1 MGDGA
6 VGLAVL
12 SAAKVVGTDASSRL
26 ATMPE
31 DLRSNVAPIRTIEG
45 HKTQMHDPRGIALD
59 ASGNIYV
66 TNQCCSRKQTS
77 ATIYAAGARG
87 NAAPINIIS
96 GPNTGL
102 NGPVGIA
109 IR

>member
-1 MGDGA
+1 
-6 VGLAVL
+6 
-12 SAAKVVGTDASSRL
+12 
-26 ATMPE
+26 MPE

>member
-1 MGDGA
+1 MVPAQMGMSRRFEP
-6 VGLAVL
+6 LR
-12 SAAKVVGTDASSRL
+12 VVD
-26 ATMPE
+26 P
-31 DLRSNVAPIRTIEG
+31 
-45 HKTQMHDPRGIALD
+45 QMHDPRGIALD

-77 ATIYAAGARG
+77 VKIYAAGARG
-87 NAAPINIIS
+87 NAVPINIIS